1 MTFTNEFRVYYAD
14 TDAYGVVWHG
24 TYLRW
29 LEAGRIEYTEK
40 TFGLNLKTMQEQG
53 CILPIVDISVKYKS
67 SARIDDLL
75 IVETDIEQ
83 VRPSAIIFK
92 QTIKNKITGV
102 VHISALVTCVAVD
115 TTTNKMM
122 RRLPDCIANIKLD

>member
-40 TFGLNLKTMQEQG
+40 TFGLNLKTMQ
-53 CILPIVDISVKYKS
+53 
-67 SARIDDLL
+67 
-75 IVETDIEQ
+75 
-83 VRPSAIIFK
+83 
-92 QTIKNKITGV
+92 ITMK
-102 VHISALVTCVAVD
+102 A
-115 TTTNKMM
+115 M
-122 RRLPDCIANIKLD
+122 